1 MPVNQ
6 SRVLTPLLAL
16 GLAAATPAVT
26 QRPLKVLISVDMEG
40 IGGVVT
46 AEQLGPTGFEYQA
59 FREYMTAEA
68 LAAIAGAREAGATEF
83 VVVDSHGNAQN
94 LLIDKFPPDVT
105 IIRGFPRP
113 LVMMEGIDSSFAAV
127 MFIGYHSAT
136 TNTEGVRAHTISS
149 ANLAAVKL
157 NGTPMPESG
166 INAAIAGQFGV
177 PVVLVAGDQVA
188 VGEVKKMLGDVEG
201 AVVKR
206 AISFHAAATMPPAAA
221 QALIRARAK
230 AAIQRLKDFK
240 PYVIPAPI
248 RLDLTYKSYTPA
260 EMMAYLPGI
269 ERVDAHTIRFT
280 GRNMTE
286 ISKFLEFATSYQ
298 AGLTP

>member
-1 MPVNQ
+1 M
-6 SRVLTPLLAL
+6 
-16 GLAAATPAVT
+16 
-26 QRPLKVLISVDMEG
+26 
-40 IGGVVT
+40 
-46 AEQLGPTGFEYQA
+46 
-59 FREYMTAEA
+59 
-68 LAAIAGAREAGATEF
+68 
-83 VVVDSHGNAQN
+83 
-94 LLIDKFPPDVT
+94 
-105 IIRGFPRP
+105 
-113 LVMMEGIDSSFAAV
+113 
-127 MFIGYHSAT
+127 
-136 TNTEGVRAHTISS
+136 
-149 ANLAAVKL
+149 
-157 NGTPMPESG
+157 
-166 INAAIAGQFGV
+166 
-177 PVVLVAGDQVA
+177 
-188 VGEVKKMLGDVEG
+188 
-201 AVVKR
+201 KR
-206 AISFHAAATMPPAAA
+206 AISFHAAATMPLAAS